1 MKKAKN
7 ITIILIL
14 SLFLFVSC
22 KDKEQKEIYSVFSS
36 DNIPSQ
42 NFAINAETDTVLVG
56 KSGTILRVYKNT
68 FVDNNGKRAKG
79 QVNLELKE
87 IFKSSDIVLA
97 NLTTLSNGN
106 KLQTGG
112 MIFLNATLD
121 GEQLEIANNGAVGII
136 MPTDSVQNLMQVFN
150 GIQDSLGVNWEEP
163 KALINSQIAKAMPAA
178 QSDTLPLK
186 IKNGKVVIDSAR
198 LAINKNSEME
208 ISHESEGGGE
218 AQHSDGNEENLNQ
231 EIIFIQEVQQPKGV
245 NSFSQDWNTN
255 YVFTMKKLGWANI
268 DRLYEDPRTK
278 DVDFITQVENKAD
291 FKVIYITMVT
301 ERMFLPGYQMKNESF
316 SFTHGDDEKP
326 RLPVGASATIIAT
339 AYKNDVPFFAIKKI
353 IISDKQTI
361 ILKLVETT
369 KNKLT
374 LDLATQL

>member
-7 ITIILIL
+7 TTIILIL
-14 SLFLFVSC
+14 SMFLFASC
-22 KDKEQKEIYSVFSS
+22 KDKEQTDLNSVFSS

-42 NFAINAETDTVLVG
+42 NFTINAETDTVLVG
-56 KSGTILRVYKNT
+56 KSGTIIRVYKNT
-68 FVDNNGKRAKG
+68 FVDNNGKRIKG

-106 KLQTGG
+106 TLQTGG

-121 GEQLEIANNGAVGII
+121 GEQLEIANNGSVGII

-163 KALINSQIAKAMPAA
+163 KALINSQIAPAMPVA
-178 QSDTLPLK
+178 QSDTLPVK
-186 IKNGKVVIDSAR
+186 INNGKILVDSAR
-198 LAINKNSEME
+198 LAINKNSERE
-208 ISHESEGGGE
+208 ISHESEEGSEGN
-218 AQHSDGNEENLNQ
+218 HIDGNEENVNQ

-245 NSFSQDWNTN
+245 NSFTEDWNTN

-268 DRLYEDPRTK
+268 DRLYSDPRSK
-278 DVDFITQVENKAD
+278 DVEFITQIENKED
-291 FKVIYITMVT
+291 FKTIYITMVA
-301 ERMFLPGYQMKNESF
+301 EKMFLPGYQMKNETF

-339 AYKNDVPFFAIKKI
+339 SYKNNVPFFAIKKI

-361 ILKLVETT
+361 NLKLVETT

-374 LDLATQL
+374 LDLAMQL

>member
-7 ITIILIL
+7 ITIIFIL
-14 SLFLFVSC
+14 SMFLVLSC
-22 KDKEQKEIYSVFSS
+22 KDKEQKEINSVFSS

-42 NFAINAETDTVLVG
+42 NFTINAETDTVLVG

-68 FVDNNGKRAKG
+68 FVDNNGKRIKG
-79 QVNLELKE
+79 QVNIELKE

-97 NLTTLSNGN
+97 NLTTLSNGS

-150 GIQDSLGVNWEEP
+150 GIQDSLGINWDEP
-163 KALINSQIAKAMPAA
+163 KAIINSQIVQPMPAA
-178 QSDTLPLK
+178 TSDTLPLK

-208 ISHESEGGGE
+208 ISHESEGGSE

-278 DVDFITQVENKAD
+278 DVEFITQIENRAD

-361 ILKLVETT
+361 NLKLVETT